1 MEQYLKIGKRIN
13 LESILKWTD
22 VKTLDRS
29 ILKFRENIFIEALST
44 DTRTLETGDFFV
56 PVRGDNFDGHDFIGE
71 AVGKGCRGFVFE
83 KEYGKKIEN
92 DLKIYDEGKI
102 EKLLV
107 LKSSSNISFLL
118 DLCAGYIRNFAV
130 KTIGITG
137 SAGKTTTKEF
147 ITNIM
152 SHDFTIAFTRKNYNT
167 ELGLSKAVIAIEPK
181 TQFFIAEIGMRA
193 KGQVKRLSEVL
204 NVKAGAITSVG
215 QSHLEFFKDVSQIAA
230 AKAEIA
236 DVIGLNN
243 GMLLL
248 NSDDQWTGF
257 IIKYLKNKKIKVNI
271 KLFGRSSANDFSFV
285 EKSADS
291 YGRYTACLYKG
302 SKIIAE
308 VKMPVPGLHNVYN
321 ACCAAAIS
329 LYLGASAKS
338 IAKGIEGTVPSTQAT
353 VPGGGRMRVFDKEG
367 IIVIDDCYNAS
378 PLSTKCA
385 IDTLKT
391 IAGKNKARSVA
402 LLADM
407 LELGIDSKKLH
418 FEVGRYT
425 AEKDIDVL
433 ISYGKLAENICRG
446 YEHELA
452 RDKRKKVKKNIYY
465 FDDKKKLC
473 GQISKILK
481 SGDVVLVKGSR
492 ANKLEKVIDYI

>member
-1 MEQYLKIGKRIN
+1 LKIGKRIN

-22 VKTLDRS
+22 VKTLGPA
-29 ILKFRENIFIEALST
+29 ILHSRENIFIEALST

-56 PVRGDNFDGHDFIGE
+56 PVRGDNFDGHDFIPE
-71 AVGKGCRGFVFE
+71 AIDKGCRGFVYE
-83 KEYGKKIEN
+83 KEYEKKFEN
-92 DLKIYDEGKI
+92 DLKIYDKGKI

-118 DLCAGYIRNFAV
+118 DLCAGYIRDFTV
-130 KTIGITG
+130 KTVGITG

-147 ITNIM
+147 IANIM
-152 SHDFTIAFTRKNYNT
+152 SHDFAIAYTRKNYNT
-167 ELGLSKAVIAIEPK
+167 ELGLSKAVLEIEPK

-215 QSHLEFFKDVSQIAA
+215 QSHLEFFKNVSQIAA
-230 AKAEIA
+230 AKAEMA
-236 DVIGLNN
+236 DIIGLND
-243 GMLLL
+243 GILFL
-248 NSDDQWTGF
+248 NSDDPWTGF
-257 IIKYLKNKKIKVNI
+257 IIKHLKNKKCKVNI

-291 YGRYTACLYKG
+291 YGRYTARLYKG
-302 SKIIAE
+302 SKNIAV

-329 LYLGASAKS
+329 FYLGASAKS
-338 IAKGIEGTVPSTQAT
+338 IAKGIEGTILEGS
-353 VPGGGRMRVFDKEG
+353 RMRVFNKEG
-367 IIVIDDCYNAS
+367 IIIIDDCYNAS
-378 PLSTKCA
+378 PVSMKCA
-385 IDTLKT
+385 IDTLKM
-391 IAGKNKARSVA
+391 IAGKKKARSVA

-407 LELGIDSKKLH
+407 LELGIDSQKLH
-418 FEVGRYT
+418 FEIGQYM
-425 AEKDIDVL
+425 AEKDIDIL
-433 ISYGKLAENICRG
+433 ITYGKLAENICRG
-446 YEHELA
+446 YEHEPGK
-452 RDKRKKVKKNIYY
+452 DKRKKVKKNIYY

-492 ANKLEKVIDYI
+492 ANKLEKVIEYI